1 MDVIRVQHPHSTWLK
16 KALVQLLRSNK
27 KADLAELYVTLQL
40 KLESPYVSATGL
52 GCVQNSEDLC

>member
-1 MDVIRVQHPHSTWLK
+1 MQHPHSTWLK

-40 KLESPYVSATGL
+40 ILESPYVSATGL